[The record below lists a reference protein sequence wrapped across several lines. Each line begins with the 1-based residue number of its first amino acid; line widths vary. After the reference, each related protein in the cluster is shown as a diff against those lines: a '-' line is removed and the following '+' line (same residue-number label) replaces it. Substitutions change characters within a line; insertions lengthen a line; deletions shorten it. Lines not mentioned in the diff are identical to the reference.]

1 MIDIRTLKFVAA
13 IVLSVIAFFTCS
25 EAQIKLRNAMDFD
38 GDAKADV
45 AIYRQI
51 DSTWNINKSNGGAT
65 IQQFGLSNY
74 DTVTP
79 GDYDGDGK
87 GDIAVWRYTDRV
99 WYRINSS
106 TGTFTAVQFGLI
118 GDELVQRDYD
128 GDGKT
133 DLAVV
138 RRSGTAAAPGP
149 MIWWVNS
156 SLTGTTVAYQFGIN
170 TDLAVPG
177 DYDGDGKFDYAVY
190 RPGANTTSQST
201 YYINRS
207 SDNGFTIQNWGLGGD
222 WVVPGDYDGDA
233 KTDLAVARRSST
245 SLTGPVVWY
254 ALRSSDGGLLAVNFG
269 ITEYDTPI
277 QNDYDGDGKTD
288 LAIWRETDATFYIL
302 KTTGGGSTTFI
313 PWGYTTDMPVAAYDV
328 H

>member
-1 MIDIRTLKFVAA
+1 MIDIKTLKFVVFAILGLFVFHCAA
-13 IVLSVIAFFTCS
+13 
-25 EAQIKLRNAMDFD
+25 EAQVKLRNAIDFD

-45 AIYRQI
+45 TVYRQL
-51 DSTWNINKSNGGAT
+51 DSTFNVNKSNGGAT
-65 IQQFGLSNY
+65 TQQFGISNF

-87 GDIAVWRYTDRV
+87 GDLAVWRYTDRV

-106 TGTFTAVQFGLI
+106 TGTFTAVQFGLV

-133 DLAVV
+133 DIAIV
-138 RRSGTAAAPGP
+138 RRTGTAAAPGA
-149 MIWWVNS
+149 MVWWVNRS
-156 SLTGTTVAYQFGIN
+156 STGATTAYQFGIN
-170 TDLAVPG
+170 TDFAVPG

-190 RPGANTTSQST
+190 RPGANSTTQST

-207 SDNGFTIQNWGLGGD
+207 TDNGFTIQGWGVGGD
-222 WVVPGDYDGDA
+222 WVVPGDYDGDG
-233 KTDLAVARRSST
+233 KTDLAVARRGALVT
-245 SLTGPVVWY
+245 DPITWY
-254 ALRSSDGGLLAVNFG
+254 SLRSSDGNLIAKNFG

-277 QNDYDGDGKTD
+277 QNDYDGDNITD
-288 LAIWRETDATFYIL
+288 HAVWRETNATFYIL
-302 KTTGGGSTTFI
+302 KTTGGGATTFS
-313 PWGYTTDMPVAAYDV
+313 PWGYSTDSPIAAYDV